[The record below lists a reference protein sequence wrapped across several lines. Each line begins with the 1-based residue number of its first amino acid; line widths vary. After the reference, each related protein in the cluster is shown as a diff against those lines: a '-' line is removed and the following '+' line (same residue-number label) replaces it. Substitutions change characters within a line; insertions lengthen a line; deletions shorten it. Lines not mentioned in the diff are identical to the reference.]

1 MPKKKVDPPES
12 AESLVF
18 ETEPEAV
25 KGNLGGD
32 TIGVNDPD
40 TYESDEASDPDG
52 ALEAERHLEQD
63 LDAMD
68 AGPEF
73 SGGADSST
81 DVEPV
86 ELEGEPPPFPVKVD
100 PPTVRRLAG
109 AEDKAALSAKPSGS
123 VPANTYKQTNFFE
136 TDFKRLDRDLSDP
149 EREEWN
155 EIYASFRSKSILT
168 GTVIGVDENELPVRN
183 PETRQIEM
191 RTIYS
196 LVIISY
202 RVKILI
208 PENAV
213 WVDGEERGVFLMRG
227 MIGATVDYVITN
239 VDREGECCLASRSMA
254 VVKRR
259 RAFLGNPRTTPKP
272 GDIVKASVLVVG
284 SKRCLLTCGG
294 YDVALWT
301 RDMSYT
307 PILDMR
313 ELYRPGQEH
322 SAKYLGYDAESGR
335 IGLSVKL
342 ATPNPFLGAEH
353 RHPVGRRRQAVIS
366 GKYGGGVFCA
376 LPDGTMVLCLY
387 SNEHLDSDFLLGDS
401 VIVYI
406 AQYDFKKQFIYG
418 RIVSKW

>member
-1 MPKKKVDPPES
+1 MPKKK
-12 AESLVF
+12 AEKLAQ
-18 ETEPEAV
+18 EPEMEQSALGATNADISGNPEDLDGKLAV
-25 KGNLGGD
+25 ELRLEQELAALDGGAIFSADDTTGGD
-32 TIGVNDPD
+32 DLN
-40 TYESDEASDPDG
+40 SASD
-52 ALEAERHLEQD
+52 
-63 LDAMD
+63 
-68 AGPEF
+68 
-73 SGGADSST
+73 T
-81 DVEPV
+81 DKRLVEDI
-86 ELEGEPPPFPVKVD
+86 PPPFAVTAAITEPDV
-100 PPTVRRLAG
+100 AHG
-109 AEDKAALSAKPSGS
+109 EDAQNTGALSIKTAGG
-123 VPANTYKQTNFFE
+123 VPANTYKPVNFFE

-183 PETRQIEM
+183 PETKQIEM
-191 RTIYS
+191 RTIFS
-196 LVIISY
+196 LVIIGY

-208 PENAV
+208 PENTV
-213 WVDGEERGVFLMRG
+213 WVDGEERATFLMRG

-239 VDREGECCLASRSMA
+239 VDREGECCLASRAMA
-254 VVKRR
+254 SVKRR
-259 RAFLGNPRTTPKP
+259 RAFHGNPRTIPKP
-272 GDIVKASVLVVG
+272 GDIVKATMLVVG

-294 YDVALWT
+294 YDVPLRT

-313 ELYRPGQEH
+313 EMYRPGQEY
-322 SAKYLGYDAESGR
+322 SAKYLGYDAENQR

-342 ATPNPFLGAEH
+342 ATPNPFIGAEH

-387 SNEHLDSDFLLGDS
+387 SNDHLDSDFLLGDS
-401 VIVYI
+401 VIVHI
-406 AQYDFKKQFIYG
+406 VQYDFKKQFIYG